1 MHLIVRSLLL
11 IVAAAAALLSSCAK
25 VTFHTDSTLKRKTGL
40 KFYTSKPYLLVSFT
54 GSKDNPIKIETINLP
69 DLKNPTYAV
78 YHTGWGSH
86 VFNVGVNPN
95 GTLSTYG
102 QTADSKGPETL
113 TALGNLLSS
122 AGSGFSNFATGL
134 GTLGKQSAAH
144 DAATQAVRDAN
155 AILSNIANKSP
166 ADIQPFTSLQ
176 AVAITTV
183 QTLGKV
189 AAAIPANPKGQ
200 IAPLEGAK
208 AALNA
213 AQVPDSA
220 SSDKAAALKSDVARA
235 MALIGSAIDTLKKAD
250 AEPVAKPDFKLYEF
264 IIENDTTVLR
274 EVSTAAALKILPPPF
289 NGK

>member
-1 MHLIVRSLLL
+1 MHLITRSLLVF
-11 IVAAAAALLSSCAK
+11 VAAAAVLLSSCAK
-25 VTFHTDSTLKRKTGL
+25 VTFHTDSTLKHKTGL
-40 KFYTSKPYLLVSFT
+40 KFYTSKPYLLVSYT

-86 VFNVGVNPN
+86 VFNVAVNPN

-134 GTLGKQSAAH
+134 GTLHKQSAAF

-155 AILSNIANKSP
+155 AILSGIANKP
-166 ADIQPFTSLQ
+166 AAEMQPFTSLQ
-176 AVAITTV
+176 TVAASTV
-183 QTLGKV
+183 QTLGRV
-189 AAAIPANPKGQ
+189 AAAIPTNPKGQ

-208 AALNA
+208 ASLTS

-220 SSDKAAALKSDVARA
+220 SSDKANALKSDVARA
-235 MALIGSAIDTLKKAD
+235 IALIGSAIDTLKKAD
-250 AEPVAKPDFKLYEF
+250 AEPPAKPDFKLYEF
-264 IIENDTTVLR
+264 VDEDGTTVLR
-274 EVSTAAALKILPPPF
+274 EVRMESALKILRASSYA
-289 NGK
+289 K